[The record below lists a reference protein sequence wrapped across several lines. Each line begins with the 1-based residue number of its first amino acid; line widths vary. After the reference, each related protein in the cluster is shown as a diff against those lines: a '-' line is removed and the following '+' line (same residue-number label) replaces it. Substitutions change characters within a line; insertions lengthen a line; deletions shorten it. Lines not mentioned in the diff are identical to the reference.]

1 MSSAYSFEYICLE
14 GKSSPLMKVE
24 GIPPELSLA
33 CVVGATAIGSKKE
46 PVILGLRR
54 QDGSGVNFQVV

>member
-1 MSSAYSFEYICLE
+1 
-14 GKSSPLMKVE
+14 MKVE